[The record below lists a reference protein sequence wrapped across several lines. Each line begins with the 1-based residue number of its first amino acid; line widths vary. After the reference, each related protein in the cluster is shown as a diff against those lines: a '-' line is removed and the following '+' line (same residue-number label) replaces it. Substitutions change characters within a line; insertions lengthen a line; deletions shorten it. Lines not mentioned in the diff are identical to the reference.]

1 MRISSRI
8 IVGLLI
14 VVMLTSIVGA
24 SHPIKNK
31 GQASSALIELVAK
44 GVFQNYQA
52 DRSFGAHHQG
62 AIEYITSEVVPL
74 LNYTAPNSTG
84 PPTGK

>member
-24 SHPIKNK
+24 SHPIKNR
-31 GQASSALIELVAK
+31 GQASSALIGLVAK
-44 GVFQNYQA
+44 GIFQNAQP
-52 DRSFGAHHQG
+52 DRFFATHHQG
-62 AIEYITSEVVPL
+62 AIEYITSEAVPL
-74 LNYTAPNSTG
+74 LNYTAPNSTD